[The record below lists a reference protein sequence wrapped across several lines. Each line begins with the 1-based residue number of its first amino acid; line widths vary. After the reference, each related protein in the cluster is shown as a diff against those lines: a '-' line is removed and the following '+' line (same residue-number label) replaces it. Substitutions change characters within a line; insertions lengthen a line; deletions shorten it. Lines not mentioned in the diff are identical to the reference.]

1 MKTSIG
7 VTVKRVLVG
16 KSLFFIK
23 RMFKKH
29 TKPSYKVVKVLIHDF
44 FFVEDKT
51 FTDFAFLCSMKFKFL
66 IYEQRRY

>member
-29 TKPSYKVVKVLIHDF
+29 TKPYITHQLLVYK
-44 FFVEDKT
+44 T
-51 FTDFAFLCSMKFKFL
+51 T
-66 IYEQRRY
+66 